1 MNIVSEI
8 ISSYMESFYQEPD
21 EDLVE
26 LRSFAEEQFVP
37 IIQKDT
43 EELLRILTA
52 LQKPARILEIGTAIG
67 YSACFFAR
75 TCGAS
80 VTTIEKDEELY
91 WTACSNIRQLNCS
104 DKVFVIHGDAKDVL
118 QEMNKSSFGAASD
131 GFDFVFIDAAKS
143 HYREFWDLCV
153 PLCAD
158 DAMIVCDNVL
168 MRGLT
173 AIEPMEAEH
182 KHRTSIRNMREF
194 LQFVREIPYAD
205 TCVLTVGDGV
215 SLSRIDREIYD
226 IWREQ
231 EESRSVSAQ
240 NAEDAAGH
248 ISTEAPATSSAQA
261 AERTA
266 AQASDIEITSDLTGP
281 QTIKQ

>member
-8 ISSYMESFYQEPD
+8 ISSYMDSFYREPD
-21 EDLVE
+21 EDMQA
-26 LRSFAEEQFVP
+26 LRSFAEEQYVP

-75 TCGAS
+75 TCGAH

-91 WTACSNIRQLNCS
+91 WTACSNIRQLNC
-104 DKVFVIHGDAKDVL
+104 DNKVFVMHGDAHDIL
-118 QEMNKSSFGAASD
+118 RELNNSGFDPARD
-131 GFDFVFIDAAKS
+131 GFDFIFIDAAKS

-158 DAMIVCDNVL
+158 DAVIVCDNVL

-194 LQFVREIPYAD
+194 LRFVKELSYAD

-215 SLSRIDREIYD
+215 SISRIDREEFKNKTYN
-226 IWREQ
+226 EK
-231 EESRSVSAQ
+231 
-240 NAEDAAGH
+240 
-248 ISTEAPATSSAQA
+248 T
-261 AERTA
+261 RTA
-266 AQASDIEITSDLTGP
+266 RSGGRS
-281 QTIKQ
+281 